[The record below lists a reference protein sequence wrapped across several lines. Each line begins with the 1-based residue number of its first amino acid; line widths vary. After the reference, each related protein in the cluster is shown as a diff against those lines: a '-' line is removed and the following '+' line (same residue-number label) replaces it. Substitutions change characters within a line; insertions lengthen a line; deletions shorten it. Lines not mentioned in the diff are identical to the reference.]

1 MKRQYISPLTQV
13 VDLDSEHLMS
23 FTTSLNEGSIDAGD
37 SFTKKKDKGLP
48 PWMTCDDEEE
58 Y

>member
-13 VDLDSEHLMS
+13 VDLDSEHLMN
-23 FTTSLNEGSIDAGD
+23 FTASLNNDTIDAGD
-37 SFTKKKDKGLP
+37 SFTHKKDQGLP
-48 PWMTCDDEEE
+48 PWMSADEDEE